1 MLNNFIHSQ
10 TKNSSTSVEYFC
22 IKEHSDFIDSDG
34 NAQNASEKQETLAK
48 KINKDNHIIYMI
60 KVSTSNY
67 LFNPFSKLDRE
78 RSYSFLDNV
87 IKPIDKYTNVN
98 EKVFIYY
105 LKFLS
110 TSNIIWLNKAE
121 RERL

>member
-1 MLNNFIHSQ
+1 M
-10 TKNSSTSVEYFC
+10 V
-22 IKEHSDFIDSDG
+22 
-34 NAQNASEKQETLAK
+34 
-48 KINKDNHIIYMI
+48 

-87 IKPIDKYTNVN
+87 IKPKDKYANVN

-110 TSNIIWLNKAE
+110 TNNIVWLNKAE